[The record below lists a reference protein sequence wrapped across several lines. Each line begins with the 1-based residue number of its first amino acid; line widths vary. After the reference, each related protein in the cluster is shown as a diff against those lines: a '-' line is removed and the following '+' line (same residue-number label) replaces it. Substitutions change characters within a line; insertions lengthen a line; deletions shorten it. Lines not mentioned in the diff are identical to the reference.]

1 MMKIAFTDND
11 KLRLTL
17 EGIIVGIISG
27 IVVSMFRWSI
37 AHSLKFYQGLYV
49 VARHNLLLLV
59 ALLFLMAVIA
69 VFVGYLIKKEPDISG
84 SGIPQVEAQLAGE
97 MKLNWWSILWRKFV
111 GGILSIGPGLF
122 LGREGPSIQL
132 GAAVGQ
138 GIGDLTH
145 DDKGVNQR
153 VLIASGAAA
162 GLAAAFSAPIAGA
175 MFVLEEVYH
184 NFSPLV
190 WVTAL
195 ASAVSANVVA
205 LYVFGLQ
212 PVLQVP
218 YRYSLPIKYYW
229 HLVVLGIVLGLL
241 GRLYQVMTLS
251 MPAIFAKTRLP
262 RYIHGIIPLLLV
274 VPLGLMYTNFIGGGN
289 EVIIDLGKYGTS
301 LWFLLGLFALRFIF
315 SMISY
320 GSGLPG
326 GIFLPILNL
335 GAIIGAIYA
344 VAMNQLGLLPI
355 YFESNLIIFA
365 MAGYFACISKAPFT
379 AIILVTE
386 MVGSLKHL
394 MPLAVLSLVA
404 YIVVDLLNGAP
415 IYEALKERLNLN
427 SAYLNRVSKFN
438 DRLEI
443 PIYEGSSIDGK
454 YIRDIPFPKDILVIA
469 VYRGERQLIPRG
481 DTLVKAG
488 DRIVFMVNA
497 GQRAK
502 FSKKLSNLINGI
514 D

>member
-1 MMKIAFTDND
+1 MSFADNE

-17 EGIIVGIISG
+17 EGVLVGIVSG
-27 IVVSMFRWSI
+27 IIVSMFRWSI
-37 AHSLKFYQGLYV
+37 AHSLKIFQGLYIA
-49 VARHNLLLLV
+49 ARSNILLV
-59 ALLFLMAVIA
+59 VGLTLLMIIVAI
-69 VFVGYLIKKEPDISG
+69 FVGYLLKKEPNISG
-84 SGIPQVEAQLAGE
+84 SGIPQVEAQLGGE
-97 MKLNWWSILWRKFV
+97 MQMNWWSILWRKFV
-111 GGILSIGPGLF
+111 GGIMSIGPGLF

-138 GIGDLTH
+138 GVGELTH
-145 DDKGVNQR
+145 DNKGVNQR

-162 GLAAAFSAPIAGA
+162 GLSAAFSAPIAGA

-190 WVTAL
+190 WITAL
-195 ASAVSANVVA
+195 ASSVSANLIA
-205 LYVFGLQ
+205 LYIFGLQ

-218 YRYSLPIKYYW
+218 YRYSLPVKYYW
-229 HLVVLGIVLGLL
+229 HLIVLGIILGLM
-241 GRLYQVMTLS
+241 GRLYQIATLS
-251 MPAIFAKTRLP
+251 MPSIYNLTRLP
-262 RYIHGIIPLLLV
+262 RYIQGIIPLLMII
-274 VPLGLMYTNFIGGGN
+274 PLGMMFPQFIGGGN
-289 EVIIDLGKYGTS
+289 EIIVNLAQYKIS
-301 LWFLLGLFALRFIF
+301 LLLMLGLFILRFVF
-315 SMISY
+315 SMMSY

-344 VAMNQLGLLPI
+344 IVMNQLGLLPI
-355 YFESNLIIFA
+355 NFESNLIIFA
-365 MAGYFACISKAPFT
+365 MAGYFACIGKAPFT

-415 IYEALKERLNLN
+415 IYEALKERLNIN
-427 SAYLNRVSKFN
+427 SDFLNRVSKFN
-438 DRLEI
+438 DRLEL

-454 YIRDIPFPKDILVIA
+454 YIRDIPFPKEILVVAI
-469 VYRGERQLIPRG
+469 YRGERQLIPRG
-481 DTLVKAG
+481 DTLIKAG
-488 DRIVFMVNA
+488 DRLICMVNA

-502 FSKKLSNLINGI
+502 VFRKLKDLIDGI

>member
-1 MMKIAFTDND
+1 MKIAVTDNE

-17 EGIIVGIISG
+17 GGILVGIISG
-27 IVVSMFRWSI
+27 IVVSVFRWSI
-37 AHSLKFYQGLYV
+37 AHSLKLFQGIYV
-49 VARHNLLLLV
+49 AARTNVLLTIGLV
-59 ALLFLMAVIA
+59 VLMIA
-69 VFVGYLIKKEPDISG
+69 IATFVGYLIKKEPNISG
-84 SGIPQVEAQLAGE
+84 SGIPQVEAQLGGE
-97 MKLNWWSILWRKFV
+97 MHLNWWSILWRKFV
-111 GGILSIGPGLF
+111 GGILSIAPGLF

-132 GAAVGQ
+132 GSAIGQ
-138 GIGDLTH
+138 GVGELTH
-145 DDKGVNQR
+145 DNQGVNQR

-184 NFSPLV
+184 NFSPLI

-218 YRYSLPIKYYW
+218 YQYSLPIKYYW
-229 HLVVLGIVLGLL
+229 HLIVLGIILGLM
-241 GRLYQVMTLS
+241 GRLYQIVILS
-251 MPAIFAKTRLP
+251 MPALYAKTRLP
-262 RYIHGIIPLLLV
+262 RFIQGIIPLVLI
-274 VPLGLMYTNFIGGGN
+274 VPIGMMFPNFIGGGN
-289 EVIIDLGKYGTS
+289 GIIVNLNHYGTS
-301 LWFLLGLFALRFIF
+301 LLFLLGLLALRFIY

-344 VAMNQLGLLPI
+344 VFMNQLGLLPI
-355 YFESNLIIFA
+355 AFESNLIIFA
-365 MAGYFACISKAPFT
+365 MAGYFACIGKAPFT

-415 IYEALKERLNLN
+415 IYEALKERLVLN
-427 SAYLNRVSKFN
+427 SDYLNRVSKFN
-438 DRLEI
+438 DRLEVS
-443 PIYEGSSIDGK
+443 IYEGSSVDGK
-454 YIRDIPFPKDILVIA
+454 YIRDIPFPKDILVIG
-469 VYRGERQLIPRG
+469 VYRGERQLIPKG
-481 DTLVKAG
+481 DTLIKSG

-502 FSKKLSNLINGI
+502 VSKKLQDLINGM

>member
-1 MMKIAFTDND
+1 MKIAITDNE
-11 KLRLTL
+11 KARLTL
-17 EGIIVGIISG
+17 EGILVGIISG
-27 IVVSMFRWSI
+27 IIVSMFRWSI

-49 VARHNLLLLV
+49 TARHNWLLV
-59 ALLFLMAVIA
+59 VGLLIVVIA
-69 VFVGYLIKKEPDISG
+69 IGLFTGYLIKKEPNISG
-84 SGIPQVEAQLAGE
+84 SGIPQVEAQLGGE
-97 MKLNWWSILWRKFV
+97 MQLNWWSILWRKFV

-138 GIGDLTH
+138 GVGELTH
-145 DDKGVNQR
+145 DNQGVNQR

-190 WVTAL
+190 WITSL

-218 YRYSLPIKYYW
+218 YEFSLPIKYYW
-229 HLVVLGIVLGLL
+229 HLVILGILLGLM
-241 GRLYQVMTLS
+241 GRLYQICTLS
-251 MPAIFAKTRLP
+251 MPAVFAKTRLP
-262 RYIHGIIPLLLV
+262 RYLHGIIPLVLI
-274 VPLGLMYTNFIGGGN
+274 VPLGMMYTNFIGGGN
-289 EVIIDLGKYGTS
+289 EVIVNLNKYGTS
-301 LWFLLGLFALRFIF
+301 LLFLLGLLALRFIF

-335 GAIIGAIYA
+335 GAIIGAVYA
-344 VAMNQLGLLPI
+344 VFMNQLGLLPI
-355 YFESNLIIFA
+355 SFESNLIIFA

-427 SAYLNRVSKFN
+427 SKYLNRVSKFN
-438 DRLEI
+438 DRLEV

-481 DTLVKAG
+481 DTLIKAG

-502 FSKKLSNLINGI
+502 ISKKLQDLINGI
-514 D
+514 N

>member
-1 MMKIAFTDND
+1 MRITITDNE
-11 KLRLTL
+11 KVRLTL
-17 EGIIVGIISG
+17 EGVLVGIISG
-27 IVVSMFRWSI
+27 VIVSLFRWSI
-37 AHSLKFYQGLYV
+37 AKSLKIYQDIYIA
-49 VARHNLLLLV
+49 ARTNALLIIALLV
-59 ALLFLMAVIA
+59 LMVVIA
-69 VFVGYLIKKEPDISG
+69 VFVGFLIKKEPNISG
-84 SGIPQVEAQLAGE
+84 SGIPQVEAQLGGE

-132 GAAVGQ
+132 GASVGQ

-145 DDKGVNQR
+145 DNVGVNQR
-153 VLIASGAAA
+153 VLIASGSAA

-190 WVTAL
+190 WITSL
-195 ASAVSANVVA
+195 ASAVSANLVA
-205 LYVFGLQ
+205 LYVFGLE

-218 YRYSLPIKYYW
+218 YQYSLPVKYYW
-229 HLVVLGIVLGLL
+229 HLIVLGIILGLM
-241 GRLYQVMTLS
+241 GRLYQVGTLS
-251 MPAIFAKTRLP
+251 MPSIFAKTRLP
-262 RYIHGIIPLLLV
+262 RYIHGIIPLLLI
-274 VPLGLMYTNFIGGGN
+274 VPLGMLVPQFIGGGN
-289 EVIIDLGKYGTS
+289 SVIINLDKYGTS
-301 LWFLLGLFALRFIF
+301 LLLLVGLLVMRFIF
-315 SMISY
+315 SLISY

-344 VAMNQLGLLPI
+344 VFMNQIGLLPI

-404 YIVVDLLNGAP
+404 YIVVDLMNGAP
-415 IYEALKERLNLN
+415 IYEALKERLKIN
-427 SAYLNRVSKFN
+427 SKYLNRVSKFN
-438 DRLEI
+438 DRLEV

-454 YIRDIPFPKDILVIA
+454 YIRDIPFPKNILVVA
-469 VYRGERQLIPRG
+469 VYRGEQQLIPRG
-481 DTLVKAG
+481 DTLIKAG
-488 DRIVFMVNA
+488 DRIIFMVNA

-502 FSKKLSNLINGI
+502 IARKLKDLINGI
-514 D
+514 N

>member
-1 MMKIAFTDND
+1 MKIAITDNE
-11 KLRLTL
+11 KLKLTL
-17 EGIIVGIISG
+17 EGVLVGVISG

-37 AHSLKFYQGLYV
+37 GQSLKVFQGLYV
-49 VARHNLLLLV
+49 TARSNLSLLIGLLIAMIVVA
-59 ALLFLMAVIA
+59 I
-69 VFVGYLIKKEPDISG
+69 FVGYLLKKEPNISG
-84 SGIPQVEAQLAGE
+84 SGIPQVEAQLGGE
-97 MKLNWWSILWRKFV
+97 MHLKWWSILWRKFV

-132 GAAVGQ
+132 GSAIGQ
-138 GIGDLTH
+138 GVGELTH
-145 DDKGVNQR
+145 DNRGVNQR

-190 WVTAL
+190 WVTSL
-195 ASAVSANVVA
+195 ASAVSANVIS

-218 YRYSLPIKYYW
+218 YQYSLPIKYYW
-229 HLVVLGIVLGLL
+229 HLVILGIILGLM
-241 GRLYQVMTLS
+241 GRLYQIVLLA
-251 MPAIFAKTRLP
+251 MPSIYEKTRLP
-262 RYIHGIIPLLLV
+262 RFIHGIIPLILIIPIGMA
-274 VPLGLMYTNFIGGGN
+274 VPQFIGGGN
-289 EVIIDLGKYGTS
+289 GIIINLDKYGTS
-301 LWFLLGLFALRFIF
+301 LLLLLGLLILRFVY

-335 GAIIGAIYA
+335 GAIIGAVYA
-344 VAMNQLGLLPI
+344 VVMNQLGLLPI
-355 YFESNLIIFA
+355 AFESNLIIFA
-365 MAGYFACISKAPFT
+365 MAGYFACIGKAPFT

-415 IYEALKERLNLN
+415 IYESLKERLNLN
-427 SAYLNRVSKFN
+427 SDYLNRVSKFT
-438 DRLEI
+438 DRLEV

-454 YIRDIPFPKDILVIA
+454 YIRDIPFPKDILVVG
-469 VYRGERQLIPRG
+469 VYRGERQLIPNG
-481 DTLVKAG
+481 DTLIKAG
-488 DRIVFMVNA
+488 DRIVVMVNA

-502 FSKKLSNLINGI
+502 ISRKLKNMINGI
-514 D
+514 N

>member
-1 MMKIAFTDND
+1 MKLAFTDNE
-11 KLRLTL
+11 KLKLTV
-17 EGIIVGIISG
+17 EGILVGILSG
-27 IVVSMFRWSI
+27 LIVSMFRWTI
-37 AHSLKFYQGLYV
+37 AHSLKVFQGLYIA
-49 VARHNLLLLV
+49 ARTNV
-59 ALLFLMAVIA
+59 ALVVGLVVLMIV
-69 VFVGYLIKKEPDISG
+69 VGFFVGYLLEKEPNISG
-84 SGIPQVEAQLAGE
+84 SGIPQVEAQLGGE
-97 MKLNWWSILWRKFV
+97 MQMNWWSILWTKFV
-111 GGILSIGPGLF
+111 GGILGIGPGLF

-138 GIGDLTH
+138 GVGELTH
-145 DDKGVNQR
+145 DNAGVNQR

-162 GLAAAFSAPIAGA
+162 GLSAAFSAPIAGA

-190 WVTAL
+190 WITSL
-195 ASAVSANVVA
+195 ASAVSANLIA

-218 YRYSLPIKYYW
+218 YKYSLPVRYYW
-229 HLVVLGIVLGLL
+229 HLVILGIILGLM
-241 GRLYQVMTLS
+241 GRLYQICTLS
-251 MPAIFAKTRLP
+251 MPAVFSLTRLP
-262 RYIHGIIPLLLV
+262 RYIQGIIPLILI
-274 VPLGLMYTNFIGGGN
+274 VPLGMMVPQFIGGGN
-289 EVIIDLGKYGTS
+289 EIIISLTKYGTS
-301 LWFLLGLFALRFIF
+301 LMLMLGLFIIRFVY

-320 GSGLPG
+320 GSGVPG

-344 VAMNQLGLLPI
+344 IAMNQLGLLPL

-365 MAGYFACISKAPFT
+365 MAGYFACIGKAPFT

-427 SAYLNRVSKFN
+427 SDYLNRVSKFN
-438 DRLEI
+438 DRLEV

-454 YIRDIPFPKDILVIA
+454 YIRDIPFPKDILVVS

-481 DTLVKAG
+481 DTLIKAG
-488 DRIVFMVNA
+488 DRLICMVNA

-502 FSKKLSNLINGI
+502 VAAKLADLFKTI

>member
-1 MMKIAFTDND
+1 MSFADNE

-17 EGIIVGIISG
+17 EGVLVGIVSG
-27 IVVSMFRWSI
+27 IIVSMFRWSI
-37 AHSLKFYQGLYV
+37 AHSLKIFQGLYIA
-49 VARHNLLLLV
+49 ARSNILLV
-59 ALLFLMAVIA
+59 VGLILLMIIVAI
-69 VFVGYLIKKEPDISG
+69 FVGYLLKKEPNISG
-84 SGIPQVEAQLAGE
+84 SGIPQVEAQLGGE
-97 MKLNWWSILWRKFV
+97 MQMNWWSILWRKFV
-111 GGILSIGPGLF
+111 GGIMSIGPGLF

-138 GIGDLTH
+138 GVGELTH
-145 DDKGVNQR
+145 DNKGVNQR

-162 GLAAAFSAPIAGA
+162 GLSAAFSAPIAGA

-190 WVTAL
+190 WITAL
-195 ASAVSANVVA
+195 ASSVSANLIA
-205 LYVFGLQ
+205 LYIFGLQ

-218 YRYSLPIKYYW
+218 YRYSLPVKYYW
-229 HLVVLGIVLGLL
+229 HLIVLGIILGLM
-241 GRLYQVMTLS
+241 GRLYQIATLS
-251 MPAIFAKTRLP
+251 MPSIYNLTRLP
-262 RYIHGIIPLLLV
+262 RYIQGIIPLLMII
-274 VPLGLMYTNFIGGGN
+274 PLGMMFPQFIGGGN
-289 EVIIDLGKYGTS
+289 EIIVNLAQYKIS
-301 LWFLLGLFALRFIF
+301 LLLMLGLFILRFVF
-315 SMISY
+315 SMMSY

-344 VAMNQLGLLPI
+344 IVMNQLGLLPI
-355 YFESNLIIFA
+355 NFESNLIIFA
-365 MAGYFACISKAPFT
+365 MAGYFACIGKAPFT

-415 IYEALKERLNLN
+415 IYEALKERLNIN
-427 SAYLNRVSKFN
+427 SDFLNRVSKFN
-438 DRLEI
+438 DRLEL

-454 YIRDIPFPKDILVIA
+454 YIRDIPFPKEILVVAI
-469 VYRGERQLIPRG
+469 YRGERQLIPRG
-481 DTLVKAG
+481 DTLIKAG
-488 DRIVFMVNA
+488 DRLICMVNA

-502 FSKKLSNLINGI
+502 VFRKLKDLIDGI

>member
-1 MMKIAFTDND
+1 MSFTDNE

-17 EGIIVGIISG
+17 EGVLVGIVSG
-27 IVVSMFRWSI
+27 IIVSMFRWSI
-37 AHSLKFYQGLYV
+37 AHSLKIFQGLYIA
-49 VARHNLLLLV
+49 ARSNILLV
-59 ALLFLMAVIA
+59 VGLILLMIIVAI
-69 VFVGYLIKKEPDISG
+69 FVGYLLKKEPNISG
-84 SGIPQVEAQLAGE
+84 SGIPQVEAQLGGE
-97 MKLNWWSILWRKFV
+97 MQMNWWSILWRKFV
-111 GGILSIGPGLF
+111 GGIMSIGPGLF

-138 GIGDLTH
+138 GVGELTH
-145 DDKGVNQR
+145 DNKGVNQR

-162 GLAAAFSAPIAGA
+162 GLSAAFSAPIAGA

-190 WVTAL
+190 WITAL
-195 ASAVSANVVA
+195 ASSVSANLIA
-205 LYVFGLQ
+205 LYIFGLQ

-218 YRYSLPIKYYW
+218 YRYSLPVKYYW
-229 HLVVLGIVLGLL
+229 HLIVLGIILGLM
-241 GRLYQVMTLS
+241 GRLYQIATLS
-251 MPAIFAKTRLP
+251 MPSIYNLTRLP
-262 RYIHGIIPLLLV
+262 RYIQGIIPLLMII
-274 VPLGLMYTNFIGGGN
+274 PLGMMFPQFIGGGN
-289 EVIIDLGKYGTS
+289 EIIVNLAQYKIS
-301 LWFLLGLFALRFIF
+301 LLLMLGLFILRFVF
-315 SMISY
+315 SMMSY

-344 VAMNQLGLLPI
+344 IVMNQLGLLPI
-355 YFESNLIIFA
+355 NFESNLIIFA
-365 MAGYFACISKAPFT
+365 MAGYFACIGKAPFT

-415 IYEALKERLNLN
+415 IYEALKERLNIN
-427 SAYLNRVSKFN
+427 SDFLNRVSKFN
-438 DRLEI
+438 DRLEL

-454 YIRDIPFPKDILVIA
+454 YIRDIPFPKEILVVAI
-469 VYRGERQLIPRG
+469 YRGERQLIPRG
-481 DTLVKAG
+481 DTLIKAG
-488 DRIVFMVNA
+488 DRLICMVNA

-502 FSKKLSNLINGI
+502 VFRKLKDLIDGI

>member
-1 MMKIAFTDND
+1 MKIALTDNE

-17 EGIIVGIISG
+17 EGILVGIISG

-37 AHSLKFYQGLYV
+37 AHSLKLFQGLYV
-49 VARHNLLLLV
+49 TARTNMALTVGLV
-59 ALLFLMAVIA
+59 ALMIVVS
-69 VFVGYLIKKEPDISG
+69 VFVGILIKQEPNISG
-84 SGIPQVEAQLAGE
+84 SGIPQVEAQLGGE
-97 MKLNWWSILWRKFV
+97 MHIKWWSVLWRKFV

-132 GAAVGQ
+132 GATIGQ
-138 GIGDLTH
+138 GVGDLTH
-145 DDKGVNQR
+145 DNKGVNQR

-190 WVTAL
+190 WITSL
-195 ASAVSANVVA
+195 ASAVTANVVA

-229 HLVVLGIVLGLL
+229 HLLILGIILGLM
-241 GRLYQVMTLS
+241 GRLYQIMTLS
-251 MPAIFAKTRLP
+251 MPSLYAKTQLP
-262 RYIHGIIPLLLV
+262 RFIQGIIPLVLI
-274 VPLGLMYTNFIGGGN
+274 VPLGMMVPQFIGGGN
-289 EVIIDLGKYGTS
+289 EVILDLTKYGTG
-301 LWFLLGLFALRFIF
+301 LLFLLGLLVLRFVF

-344 VAMNQLGLLPI
+344 VMMNQMGLLPL

-394 MPLAVLSLVA
+394 MPLAVISLVA

-427 SAYLNRVSKFN
+427 SEFLNRVSKFN
-438 DRLEI
+438 DRLEV

-454 YIRDIPFPKDILVIA
+454 YIRDIPFPKEILVVA

-481 DTLVKAG
+481 DTLIKAG

-502 FSKKLSNLINGI
+502 IAKKLKDMINGI
-514 D
+514 N

>member
-1 MMKIAFTDND
+1 MKIKVADNE

-17 EGIIVGIISG
+17 EGILVGIISG
-27 IVVSMFRWSI
+27 VIVSMFRWSI
-37 AHSLKFYQGLYV
+37 AHSLKFYQGLYLS
-49 VARHNLLLLV
+49 ARHNWLLV
-59 ALLFLMAVIA
+59 AGLFLLVILIGI
-69 VFVGYLIKKEPDISG
+69 VVGFMVKKEPNISG
-84 SGIPQVEAQLAGE
+84 SGIPQVEAQLGGE

-132 GAAVGQ
+132 GAAIGQ
-138 GIGDLTH
+138 GVGDLTH
-145 DDKGVNQR
+145 DDAGVNQR

-190 WVTAL
+190 WITSL
-195 ASAVSANVVA
+195 ASAVTANMIA
-205 LYVFGLQ
+205 LYVFGLE
-212 PVLQVP
+212 PVLQIP
-218 YRYSLPIKYYW
+218 YKYSLPIKHYW
-229 HLVVLGIVLGLL
+229 HLIILGIILGLM
-241 GRLYQVMTLS
+241 GRLYQICTLS
-251 MPAIFAKTRLP
+251 MPAVYAKTRIP
-262 RYIHGIIPLLLV
+262 RYLQGLIPLILI
-274 VPLGLMYTNFIGGGN
+274 VPLGMIYTNFIGGGN
-289 EVIIDLGKYGTS
+289 EIIVGLNRNQMG
-301 LWFLLGLFALRFIF
+301 LMFLLGLLLLRFVF

-344 VAMNQLGLLPI
+344 VFMNQVGLLPI
-355 YFESNLIIFA
+355 SFESNLIIFA

-386 MVGSLKHL
+386 MVGSLGHL
-394 MPLAVLSLVA
+394 MPLAVISLVA

-415 IYEALKERLNLN
+415 IYEALKERLNINAERLN
-427 SAYLNRVSKFN
+427 QVSKFN
-438 DRLEI
+438 DRLEV

-469 VYRGERQLIPRG
+469 VYRGEQQLIPRG
-481 DTLVKAG
+481 DTLIKAG

-497 GQRAK
+497 GQRARI
-502 FSKKLSNLINGI
+502 FRNLQSLINGI

>member
-1 MMKIAFTDND
+1 MKVAVTDNE

-17 EGIIVGIISG
+17 EGVLVGVISG
-27 IVVSMFRWSI
+27 ILVSMFRWSI

-49 VARHNLLLLV
+49 AARNNSLLV
-59 ALLFLMAVIA
+59 LSLLGLMIIIGL
-69 VFVGYLIKKEPDISG
+69 FVGYLVKKEPNISG
-84 SGIPQVEAQLAGE
+84 SGIPQVEAQLGGE
-97 MKLNWWSILWRKFV
+97 MHLNWWSILWRKFV
-111 GGILSIGPGLF
+111 GGILCIGPGLF

-132 GAAVGQ
+132 GSAVGQ
-138 GIGDLTH
+138 GVGDLTH
-145 DDKGVNQR
+145 DNKGVNQR

-162 GLAAAFSAPIAGA
+162 GLSAAFSAPIAGA

-184 NFSPLV
+184 NFSPMV
-190 WVTAL
+190 WITSL
-195 ASAVSANVVA
+195 ASAVSANLVA

-218 YRYSLPIKYYW
+218 YQFSLPVKYYW
-229 HLVVLGIVLGLL
+229 HLIILGIILGLM
-241 GRLYQVMTLS
+241 GRLYQICTLS
-251 MPAIFAKTRLP
+251 MPAVFAKTRLP
-262 RYIHGIIPLLLV
+262 RYIHGIIPLILI
-274 VPLGLMYTNFIGGGN
+274 VPLGMMYTQFIGGGN
-289 EVIIDLGKYGTS
+289 EVIVNLDKFKGGL
-301 LWFLLGLFALRFIF
+301 LFLMGLLFLRFVF

-344 VAMNQLGLLPI
+344 VFMNQLGLLPI

-365 MAGYFACISKAPFT
+365 MAGYFACIGKAPFT

-427 SAYLNRVSKFN
+427 SEYLNRVSKFN
-438 DRLEI
+438 DRLEV

-481 DTLVKAG
+481 DTMIKAG

-502 FSKKLSNLINGI
+502 ISQKLQDLIQGMH
-514 D
+514 

>member
-1 MMKIAFTDND
+1 MSFTDNE

-17 EGIIVGIISG
+17 EGVLVGIVSG
-27 IVVSMFRWSI
+27 IIVSMFRWSI
-37 AHSLKFYQGLYV
+37 AHSLKIFQGLYIA
-49 VARHNLLLLV
+49 ARSNILLV
-59 ALLFLMAVIA
+59 VGLTLLMIIVAI
-69 VFVGYLIKKEPDISG
+69 FVGYLLKKEPNISG
-84 SGIPQVEAQLAGE
+84 SGIPQVEAQLGGE
-97 MKLNWWSILWRKFV
+97 MQMNWWSILWRKFV
-111 GGILSIGPGLF
+111 GGIMSIGPGLF

-138 GIGDLTH
+138 GVGELTH
-145 DDKGVNQR
+145 DNKGVNQR

-162 GLAAAFSAPIAGA
+162 GLSAAFSAPIAGA

-190 WVTAL
+190 WITAL
-195 ASAVSANVVA
+195 ASSVSANLIA
-205 LYVFGLQ
+205 LYIFGLQ

-218 YRYSLPIKYYW
+218 YRYSLPVKYYW
-229 HLVVLGIVLGLL
+229 HLIVLGIILGLM
-241 GRLYQVMTLS
+241 GRLYQIATLS
-251 MPAIFAKTRLP
+251 MPSIYNLTRLP
-262 RYIHGIIPLLLV
+262 RYIQGIIPLLMII
-274 VPLGLMYTNFIGGGN
+274 PLGMMFPQFIGGGN
-289 EVIIDLGKYGTS
+289 EIIVNLAQYKIS
-301 LWFLLGLFALRFIF
+301 LLLMLGLFILRFVF
-315 SMISY
+315 SMMSY
-320 GSGLPG
+320 CSGLPG

-344 VAMNQLGLLPI
+344 IVMNQLGLLPI
-355 YFESNLIIFA
+355 NFESNLIIFA
-365 MAGYFACISKAPFT
+365 MAGYFACIGKAPFT

-415 IYEALKERLNLN
+415 IYEALKERLNIN
-427 SAYLNRVSKFN
+427 SDFLNRVSKFN
-438 DRLEI
+438 DRLEL

-454 YIRDIPFPKDILVIA
+454 YIRDIPFPKEILVVAI
-469 VYRGERQLIPRG
+469 YRGERQLIPRG
-481 DTLVKAG
+481 DTLIKAG
-488 DRIVFMVNA
+488 DRLICMVNA

-502 FSKKLSNLINGI
+502 VFRKLKDLIDGI

>member
-1 MMKIAFTDND
+1 MKLAFTDNE
-11 KLRLTL
+11 KLRLTA
-17 EGIIVGIISG
+17 EGILVGILSG
-27 IVVSMFRWSI
+27 LIVSMFRWTI
-37 AHSLKFYQGLYV
+37 AHSLVVFQGLYIA
-49 VARHNLLLLV
+49 ARTNWLLV
-59 ALLFLMAVIA
+59 VGLIVLMIA
-69 VFVGYLIKKEPDISG
+69 IAIFVGYLLKKEPDISG
-84 SGIPQVEAQLAGE
+84 SGIPQVEAQLGGE
-97 MKLNWWSILWRKFV
+97 MQMHWWSVLWRKFV

-138 GIGDLTH
+138 GVGDLTH
-145 DDKGVNQR
+145 DNVGVNQR

-162 GLAAAFSAPIAGA
+162 GLSAAFSAPIAGA

-190 WVTAL
+190 WITSL
-195 ASAVSANVVA
+195 ASAVSANVIA
-205 LYVFGLQ
+205 LYVFGLK

-218 YRYSLPIKYYW
+218 YKYSLPIKYYW
-229 HLVVLGIVLGLL
+229 HLVILGIVLGLM
-241 GRLYQVMTLS
+241 GRLYQICTLS
-251 MPAIFAKTRLP
+251 MPAVFSKTRLP
-262 RYIHGIIPLLLV
+262 RYIQGIIPLILI
-274 VPLGLMYTNFIGGGN
+274 VPLGMMVPQFIGGGN
-289 EVIIDLGKYGTS
+289 EIIVSLTQYGTS
-301 LWFLLGLFALRFIF
+301 LGLMLVLLAIRFIY

-320 GSGLPG
+320 GSGVPG

-344 VAMNQLGLLPI
+344 IVMSQLGLLPI
-355 YFESNLIIFA
+355 AFESNLIIFA

-404 YIVVDLLNGAP
+404 YIVVDMLNGAP

-427 SAYLNRVSKFN
+427 AEYLNRVSKFN
-438 DRLEI
+438 DRLEV

-454 YIRDIPFPKDILVIA
+454 YIRDIPFPKDVLVVAI
-469 VYRGERQLIPRG
+469 YRGERQLIPRG
-481 DTLVKAG
+481 DTLIKAG
-488 DRIVFMVNA
+488 DRLVCMVNA

-502 FSKKLSNLINGI
+502 IAKKLKDLFDGIN
-514 D
+514 

>member
-1 MMKIAFTDND
+1 MKLAFTDNE
-11 KLRLTL
+11 KLRLTA
-17 EGIIVGIISG
+17 EGILVGILSG
-27 IVVSMFRWSI
+27 LIVSMFRWTI
-37 AHSLKFYQGLYV
+37 AHSLVVFQELYIA
-49 VARHNLLLLV
+49 ARTNWLLV
-59 ALLFLMAVIA
+59 VGLVVLMVAIA
-69 VFVGYLIKKEPDISG
+69 VFVGYLLKKEPDISG
-84 SGIPQVEAQLAGE
+84 SGIPQVEAQLGGE
-97 MKLNWWSILWRKFV
+97 MQMHWWSVLWRKFV

-138 GIGDLTH
+138 GVGDLTH
-145 DDKGVNQR
+145 DNVGVNQR

-162 GLAAAFSAPIAGA
+162 GLSAAFSAPIAGA

-190 WVTAL
+190 WITSL
-195 ASAVSANVVA
+195 ASAVSANVIA
-205 LYVFGLQ
+205 LYVFGLK

-218 YRYSLPIKYYW
+218 YKYSLPIKYYW
-229 HLVVLGIVLGLL
+229 HLVILGIVLGLM
-241 GRLYQVMTLS
+241 GRLYQICTLS
-251 MPAIFAKTRLP
+251 MPAVFSKTRLP
-262 RYIHGIIPLLLV
+262 RYIQGIIPLILI
-274 VPLGLMYTNFIGGGN
+274 VPLGMMVPQFIGGGN
-289 EVIIDLGKYGTS
+289 EIIVSLTQYGTS
-301 LWFLLGLFALRFIF
+301 LGLMLVLLAIRFIY

-320 GSGLPG
+320 GSGVPG

-344 VAMNQLGLLPI
+344 IVMSQLGLLPI
-355 YFESNLIIFA
+355 AFESNLIIFA

-404 YIVVDLLNGAP
+404 YIVVDMLNGAP

-427 SAYLNRVSKFN
+427 AEYLNRVSKFN
-438 DRLEI
+438 DRLEV

-454 YIRDIPFPKDILVIA
+454 YIRDIPFPKDVLVVAI
-469 VYRGERQLIPRG
+469 YRGERQLIPRG
-481 DTLVKAG
+481 DTLIKAG
-488 DRIVFMVNA
+488 DRLVCMVNA

-502 FSKKLSNLINGI
+502 IAKKLKDLFDGIN
-514 D
+514 

>member
-1 MMKIAFTDND
+1 MKLAFTDNE
-11 KLRLTL
+11 KLRLTA
-17 EGIIVGIISG
+17 EGILVGILSG
-27 IVVSMFRWSI
+27 VIVSMFRWTI
-37 AHSLKFYQGLYV
+37 AYLLKVFQGLYIA
-49 VARHNLLLLV
+49 ARTNV
-59 ALLFLMAVIA
+59 ALVVGLIVLMIIIA
-69 VFVGYLIKKEPDISG
+69 ICVSYLLKKEPDISG
-84 SGIPQVEAQLAGE
+84 SGIPQVEAQLGGE
-97 MKLNWWSILWRKFV
+97 MKMRWWSVLWRKFV

-138 GIGDLTH
+138 GVGDLAH
-145 DDKGVNQR
+145 DNIGVNQR

-162 GLAAAFSAPIAGA
+162 GLSAAFSAPIAGA

-190 WVTAL
+190 WITSL
-195 ASAVSANVVA
+195 ASAVSANIVA
-205 LYVFGLQ
+205 LYVFGLK

-218 YRYSLPIKYYW
+218 YRYSLPVKYYW
-229 HLVVLGIVLGLL
+229 HLIILGIILGLM
-241 GRLYQVMTLS
+241 GRLYQICTLS
-251 MPAIFAKTRLP
+251 SPAVFNLTRIP
-262 RYIHGIIPLLLV
+262 RHFQVIIPLLLI
-274 VPLGLMYTNFIGGGN
+274 VPLGMMVPQFIGGGN
-289 EVIIDLGKYGTS
+289 EIIVS
-301 LWFLLGLFALRFIF
+301 LASYNPSLMLMLGLLAIRFIY

-320 GSGLPG
+320 GSGVPG

-344 VAMNQLGLLPI
+344 ISMAQLGLLPI

-394 MPLAVLSLVA
+394 MPLAVISLVA
-404 YIVVDLLNGAP
+404 YIVVDLMNGAP
-415 IYEALKERLNLN
+415 IYEALKERLNINN
-427 SAYLNRVSKFN
+427 SYLNRISKFN
-438 DRLEI
+438 DRLEM

-454 YIRDIPFPKDILVIA
+454 YIRDIPFPKDILVVAI
-469 VYRGERQLIPRG
+469 YRGERQLIPRG
-481 DTLVKAG
+481 DTLIKAG
-488 DRIVFMVNA
+488 DRLICMVNA

-502 FSKKLSNLINGI
+502 AAEKLHDLFKGM

>member
-1 MMKIAFTDND
+1 MKIAFSDNE

-17 EGIIVGIISG
+17 EGILVGILSG
-27 IVVSMFRWSI
+27 AVVSMFRWSI
-37 AHSLKFYQGLYV
+37 AHSLKIFQGLYIA
-49 VARHNLLLLV
+49 ARSNLWLTIALLV
-59 ALLFLMAVIA
+59 FMIISAII
-69 VFVGYLIKKEPDISG
+69 VGILIKGEPNISG
-84 SGIPQVEAQLAGE
+84 SGIPQVEAQLGGE
-97 MKLNWWSILWRKFV
+97 MNLKWWPILWRKFV
-111 GGILSIGPGLF
+111 GGIMSIGPGLF

-132 GAAVGQ
+132 GAAIGQ
-138 GIGDLTH
+138 GVGDLTH
-145 DDKGVNQR
+145 DNIGVNQR

-190 WVTAL
+190 WITSL
-195 ASAVSANVVA
+195 ASAVSANVIA

-218 YRYSLPIKYYW
+218 YEYSLPIKYYW
-229 HLVVLGIVLGLL
+229 HLIVLGIILGLM
-241 GRLYQVMTLS
+241 GRLYQIVTLS
-251 MPAIFAKTRLP
+251 MPAIYNKTRLP
-262 RYIHGIIPLLLV
+262 RYIQGIIPLILI
-274 VPLGLMYTNFIGGGN
+274 VPLGMMFPNLIGGGN
-289 EVIIDLGKYGTS
+289 EVILNLDKYGSS
-301 LWFLLGLFALRFIF
+301 LIFLLGLLALRFIY

-320 GSGLPG
+320 GSGVPG

-344 VAMNQLGLLPI
+344 VAMSQLGLLPL

-427 SAYLNRVSKFN
+427 SAFLNRVSKFN
-438 DRLEI
+438 DRLEM

-454 YIRDIPFPKDILVIA
+454 YIRDIPFPKDILVVA

-481 DTLVKAG
+481 DTLIKAG

-497 GQRAK
+497 GQRARV
-502 FSKKLSNLINGI
+502 SKKLKDMINGI
-514 D
+514 N

>member
-1 MMKIAFTDND
+1 MKIATTDNE

-17 EGIIVGIISG
+17 EGILVGLISG
-27 IVVSMFRWSI
+27 VVVSMFRWSI
-37 AHSLKFYQGLYV
+37 LHSLKLFQELYV
-49 VARHNLLLLV
+49 AARTNISLV
-59 ALLFLMAVIA
+59 VGLVILMIVLAGI
-69 VFVGYLIKKEPDISG
+69 VGYLLKKEPDISG
-84 SGIPQVEAQLAGE
+84 SGIPQVEAQLGGE
-97 MKLNWWSILWRKFV
+97 MQMKWWSVLWRKFI

-132 GAAVGQ
+132 GAAIGQ
-138 GIGDLTH
+138 GVGEMTH
-145 DDKGVNQR
+145 DNVGVNQR

-162 GLAAAFSAPIAGA
+162 GLSAAFSAPIAGA

-190 WVTAL
+190 WITSL
-195 ASAVSANVVA
+195 ASAVSANLIA
-205 LYVFGLQ
+205 LYIFGLQ

-218 YRYSLPIKYYW
+218 YKYSLPVKYYW
-229 HLVVLGIVLGLL
+229 HLIVLGIILGLM
-241 GRLYQVMTLS
+241 GRLYQICTLS
-251 MPAIFAKTRLP
+251 MPSLYNKTHLP
-262 RYIHGIIPLLLV
+262 RYIQGLIPLLLI
-274 VPLGLMYTNFIGGGN
+274 VPLGMMFPQFIGGGN
-289 EVIIDLGKYGTS
+289 EIIIDLGKYGPS
-301 LWFLLGLFALRFIF
+301 LMLMIGLLALRFIF

-320 GSGLPG
+320 GSGVPG

-344 VAMNQLGLLPI
+344 IAMSQMGLLPI
-355 YFESNLIIFA
+355 AFESNLIIFA

-415 IYEALKERLNLN
+415 IYEAMKERLNIN
-427 SAYLNRVSKFN
+427 SEYLNRVSKFN

-443 PIYEGSSIDGK
+443 PIYEGSTIDGK
-454 YIRDIPFPKDILVIA
+454 YIRDIPFPKEILIVA

-488 DRIVFMVNA
+488 DRLVCMVNA

-502 FSKKLSNLINGI
+502 VAQKIQDMINGI

>member
-1 MMKIAFTDND
+1 MKVAVTDNE

-17 EGIIVGIISG
+17 EGVLVGIISG
-27 IVVSMFRWSI
+27 ILVSMFRWSI

-49 VARHNLLLLV
+49 TARSNPLLV
-59 ALLFLMAVIA
+59 LSLLGLMIVIA
-69 VFVGYLIKKEPDISG
+69 IFVGLLVKKEPNISG
-84 SGIPQVEAQLAGE
+84 SGIPQVEAQLGGE
-97 MKLNWWSILWRKFV
+97 MHLNWWSILWRKFV
-111 GGILSIGPGLF
+111 GGILCIGPGLF

-138 GIGDLTH
+138 GVGDLTH
-145 DDKGVNQR
+145 DNRGVNQR

-162 GLAAAFSAPIAGA
+162 GLSAAFSAPIAGA

-190 WVTAL
+190 WITAL
-195 ASAVSANVVA
+195 ASAVSSNLVA

-218 YRYSLPIKYYW
+218 YQYSLPVKYYW
-229 HLVVLGIVLGLL
+229 HLVILGIILGLM
-241 GRLYQVMTLS
+241 GRVYQICTLS
-251 MPAIFAKTRLP
+251 MPTLFSKTRLP
-262 RYIHGIIPLLLV
+262 RFIHGIIPLLLI
-274 VPLGLMYTNFIGGGN
+274 VPLGMMYTQFIGGGN
-289 EVIIDLGKYGTS
+289 EVIVNLDKFKGGLF
-301 LWFLLGLFALRFIF
+301 FLLGLFLLRFVF
-315 SMISY
+315 SMLSY

-344 VAMNQLGLLPI
+344 VLMNQMGLLPI

-365 MAGYFACISKAPFT
+365 MAGYFACIGKAPFT

-415 IYEALKERLNLN
+415 IYEALKEKLNLN
-427 SAYLNRVSKFN
+427 SDYLNRVSKFN
-438 DRLEI
+438 DRLEV

-454 YIRDIPFPKDILVIA
+454 YIRDIPFPKEVLVVA

-481 DTLVKAG
+481 DTLIKAG
-488 DRIVFMVNA
+488 DRLICMVNA

-502 FSKKLSNLINGI
+502 ISRKLKDLIDGI
-514 D
+514 N

>member
-1 MMKIAFTDND
+1 MKIALKDND

-17 EGIIVGIISG
+17 EGILVGIISG
-27 IVVSMFRWSI
+27 VVVSMFRWTI
-37 AHSLKFYQGLYV
+37 AHSLKLFQGLYV
-49 VARHNLLLLV
+49 AARTNVALTIGLV
-59 ALLFLMAVIA
+59 ALMVIVA
-69 VFVGYLIKKEPDISG
+69 IIVGILIKQEPNISG
-84 SGIPQVEAQLAGE
+84 SGIPQVEAQLGGE
-97 MKLNWWSILWRKFV
+97 MQIKWWSVLWRKFV

-132 GAAVGQ
+132 GATIGQ
-138 GIGDLTH
+138 GVGDLTH
-145 DDKGVNQR
+145 DDHSVNQR

-190 WVTAL
+190 WITSL
-195 ASAVSANVVA
+195 ASAVSANVIA

-218 YRYSLPIKYYW
+218 YRFSLPIKYYW
-229 HLVVLGIVLGLL
+229 HLVVLGIILGLM
-241 GRLYQVMTLS
+241 GRLYQVLTLS
-251 MPAIFAKTRLP
+251 MPAFYAKTRLP
-262 RYIHGIIPLLLV
+262 RYIQGIIPLIMI
-274 VPLGLMYTNFIGGGN
+274 VPLGMMVPQLIGGGN
-289 EVIIDLGKYGTS
+289 EVILDLTKYGPS
-301 LWFLLGLFALRFIF
+301 LAFLLGLLVLRFVF

-320 GSGLPG
+320 GSGVPG

-344 VAMNQLGLLPI
+344 VFMNQLGLLPL

-404 YIVVDLLNGAP
+404 YIVVDMLNGAP
-415 IYEALKERLNLN
+415 IYEAMKERLNLN
-427 SAYLNRVSKFN
+427 SDFLNRVSKFN
-438 DRLEI
+438 DRLEL

-454 YIRDIPFPKDILVIA
+454 YIRDIPFPKEILVVA

-481 DTLVKAG
+481 DTLIKAG

-502 FSKKLSNLINGI
+502 ISKKLKDMINGL